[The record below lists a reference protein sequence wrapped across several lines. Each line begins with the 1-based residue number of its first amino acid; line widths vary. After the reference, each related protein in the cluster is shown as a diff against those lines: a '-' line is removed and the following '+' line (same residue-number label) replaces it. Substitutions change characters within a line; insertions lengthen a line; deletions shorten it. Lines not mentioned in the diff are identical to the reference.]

1 MSKVEPPPIQSFSRH
16 SFSDPETGT
25 WTRYYTA
32 GPLDDAIK
40 SLLQSKSDSLRQVPG
55 AGKTVLIDPVKGM
68 DPEMVASLGR
78 TVISP
83 GDLQAGPFDPLAP
96 RLPLPGGV

>member
-68 DPEMVASLGR
+68 DPAGVASLGGR
-78 TVISP
+78 IFTVD
-83 GDLQAGPFDPLAP
+83 DLGPESGPYDPL
-96 RLPLPGGV
+96 RSGR